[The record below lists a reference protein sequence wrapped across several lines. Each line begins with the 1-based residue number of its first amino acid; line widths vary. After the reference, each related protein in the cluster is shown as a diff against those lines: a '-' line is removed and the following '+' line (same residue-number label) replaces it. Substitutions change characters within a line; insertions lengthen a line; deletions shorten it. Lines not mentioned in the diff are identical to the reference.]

1 MKMSAVCYLLAWTG
15 TAPELPTELDATLHI
30 GLQEVTTA
38 MDVVG
43 GEDAEEPDTS
53 M

>member
-15 TAPELPTELDATLHI
+15 TAPATDVKPPVHI
-30 GLQEVTTA
+30 QLQELTTP

-43 GEDAEEPDTS
+43 GEDAEDPDTS

>member
-1 MKMSAVCYLLAWTG
+1 MKTSAVCYLLAWTG
-15 TAPELPTELDATLHI
+15 TAPDTESNPTVH
-30 GLQEVTTA
+30 LQLQALTTP

-43 GEDAEEPDTS
+43 GEDVEEPNTS